1 MGLSTKT
8 FSDKSS
14 LVMSF
19 ADEII
24 SILNQGISE
33 NGRASI
39 VVSGGSTPLPLFK
52 ELSQR
57 ELDWSKVDVTLAD
70 ERWVDEHH
78 DDSNTK
84 LVKDNLLQN
93 NAAAAHFVE
102 LYSNV
107 GDAADGVHEAE
118 VRLAS
123 LSQPFDVLILGMG
136 EDGHTASLFP
146 CSKQIDEGLSL
157 SSGRV
162 CLATQPETAPHQRI
176 SLSLPALLNSK
187 HIFLH
192 LTGEK
197 KKAVLQD
204 AMQNHTEREKPITAV
219 VNRAPVTLMW
229 AP

>member
-14 LVMSF
+14 LVTSF

-24 SILNQGISE
+24 SILNEGITE
-33 NGRASI
+33 HGRASL

-57 ELDWSKVDVTLAD
+57 DLDWTKVDITLAD
-70 ERWVDEHH
+70 ERWVDENHS
-78 DDSNTK
+78 DSNTK
-84 LVKDNLLQN
+84 LVKQNLIQN
-93 NAAAAHFVE
+93 KAANAHFVP
-102 LYSNV
+102 LYSDYN
-107 GDAADGVHEAE
+107 DASEGVHEAE
-118 VRLAS
+118 VRLSS

-146 CSKQIDEGLSL
+146 CSKQIDDGLSL
-157 SSGRV
+157 SSGRI
-162 CLATQPETAPHQRI
+162 CLATKPETAPHQRI
-176 SLSLPALLNSK
+176 SLTLPAILNSK

-197 KKAVLQD
+197 KKDVLQE
-204 AMQNHTEREKPITAV
+204 AMNNHTEREKPITAV